1 MAPNGAGAGSAI
13 LERQIITWAAGLAAA
28 AAIGYVVLGSY
39 LPSFGWSSKMEKDV
53 VPGLY
58 NRYGNDCF
66 ANSVVQVHP
75 LPSCLRSFAI
85 PKSWK
90 CCARMCRITGLMR
103 VESCRCTVISRVSAR
118 TS

>member
-1 MAPNGAGAGSAI
+1 MAPNAANGAGAGSAI
-13 LERQIITWAAGLAAA
+13 LERQVITWAAGLAAA

-39 LPSFGWSSKMEKDV
+39 LLSFGWTSKMEKDV

-75 LPSCLRSFAI
+75 PPSRPYSFQLFGAMSD
-85 PKSWK
+85 PD
-90 CCARMCRITGLMR
+90 CA
-103 VESCRCTVISRVSAR
+103 
-118 TS
+118 